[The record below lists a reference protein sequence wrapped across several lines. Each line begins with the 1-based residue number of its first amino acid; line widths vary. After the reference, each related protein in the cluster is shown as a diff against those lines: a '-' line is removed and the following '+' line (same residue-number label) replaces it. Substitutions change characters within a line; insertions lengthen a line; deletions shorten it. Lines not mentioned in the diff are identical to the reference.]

1 MASTSCRAGR
11 GNIEHNNRQKSH
23 CRGNKDINWDKSE
36 KNITFVK
43 KDVYET
49 FKELFEPAIEEY
61 NQRQLREDRKKTIEG
76 YYESVCKNQRPYE
89 EMIIAL
95 TDKGDYI
102 SEQEYEKIYREYL
115 EKFQRYYTNLV
126 VINATV
132 HMDEKGSP
140 HMHLDYIPVADGYK
154 QGLSKRY
161 SISKS
166 LENLGF
172 KPEKATR
179 KNNAMMH
186 FHKEQ
191 KQIFNDIV
199 MDNGIPVHAVGTHD
213 YLTPQEYKDETM
225 RKNAELQNKNC
236 LLKREIADLSR
247 QKEKLDILIHEA
259 KDELKT
265 ANTSLEN
272 IKKREK
278 DALTACQTTEK
289 MTLKLMQDVQALSGL
304 RNELADILNQKSRE
318 LGMAW
323 KRTTDGY
330 IQDLKDGVVE
340 MSRRFNYVHEQQKK
354 HSDRGD
360 R

>member
-126 VINATV
+126 VVNATV

-140 HMHLDYIPVADGYK
+140 HMHLDYIPVAEGYK

-225 RKNAELQNKNC
+225 RKNAELQNKNS
-236 LLKREIADLSR
+236 LLKREIADLSHE
-247 QKEKLDILIHEA
+247 KEKLDILIHEA
-259 KDELKT
+259 KNELKMANTRLDEAIINYQVTEATTQAIIKDQQNIIGLRDELT
-265 ANTSLEN
+265 
-272 IKKREK
+272 
-278 DALTACQTTEK
+278 
-289 MTLKLMQDVQALSGL
+289 
-304 RNELADILNQKSRE
+304 DILNRKARD
-318 LGMAW
+318 LGIRF
-323 KRTTDGY
+323 KQTTDGY
-330 IQDLKDGVVE
+330 ILDMQKVLT
-340 MSRRFNYVHEQQKK
+340 SLTKK
-354 HSDRGD
+354 HNNQHQRIKNYSRHDDR
-360 R
+360 

>member
-126 VINATV
+126 VVNATV

-140 HMHLDYIPVADGYK
+140 HMHLDYIPVAEGYK

-225 RKNAELQNKNC
+225 RQNAELQNKNS
-236 LLKREIADLSR
+236 LLKREIADLSHE
-247 QKEKLDILIHEA
+247 KEKLDILIHEA
-259 KDELKT
+259 QNELKM
-265 ANTSLEN
+265 ANTRLQ
-272 IKKREK
+272 
-278 DALTACQTTEK
+278 DAITACQLTEATTRAII
-289 MTLKLMQDVQALSGL
+289 QDQQNIIAL
-304 RNELADILNQKSRE
+304 RDELVGIINQKSRD
-318 LGMAW
+318 LGIAW
-323 KRTTDGY
+323 KQTTEGYVLDMQRTLNHLTQKHNNQHQR
-330 IQDLKDGVVE
+330 I
-340 MSRRFNYVHEQQKK
+340 KK
-354 HSDRGD
+354 HYNHDDR
-360 R
+360 